1 MVALVTGGAGFIG
14 SHIAE
19 ELLKRGK
26 RVLVID
32 DLSTGKRENIKHL
45 EGEGKF
51 SFMHDTILNEPLME
65 KLIDGCDIIYH
76 LAAAV
81 GVEYII
87 GNPVKSIEI
96 NVLGTEIVL
105 RLAEKNRKKVIITSS
120 SEVYGKNEKKFFK
133 ETDGGVLGTTLAHR
147 WSYSCGKALGEFLA
161 LAYWREKRLPVI
173 IVRLFNTLGPRQTG
187 KYGMVVPRFIEQALS
202 GEPITIYG
210 DGNQTRSFAYVSD
223 VADGMVNL
231 ANHPGAVG
239 EIFNLGGDE
248 EITISDLAR
257 KIKKLTRS
265 NSEIVYLPYEKVYGE
280 GFEDMRHRIPDTTK
294 VRNLISYMPK
304 VGLDDALK
312 KTIEYHRKKKEE
324 NSRDLSLKKGG

>member
-19 ELLKRGK
+19 QLLKRGN

-32 DLSTGKRENIKHL
+32 DLSTGKKENISHL
-45 EGEGKF
+45 EGDEKF
-51 SFMHDTILNEPLME
+51 SFIEGTILNEPLME
-65 KLIDGCDIIYH
+65 SLVEECDIIYH

-81 GVEYII
+81 GVEFII
-87 GNPVKSIEI
+87 GNPIKSIEI

-105 RLAEKNRKKVIITSS
+105 RLAEKNKKRVIIASS
-120 SEVYGKNEKKFFK
+120 SEIYGRNQKKIFK
-133 ETDGGVLGTTLAHR
+133 ESDGRVLGTTLTHR
-147 WSYSCGKALGEFLA
+147 WSYSCSKALGEFLA

-173 IVRLFNTLGPRQTG
+173 IVRLFNTCGPRQTG
-187 KYGMVVPRFIEQALS
+187 SYGMVVPRFIEQAIS
-202 GEPITIYG
+202 GKPITIYG

-223 VADGMVNL
+223 VVNGMVSL

-239 EIFNLGGDE
+239 EIFNIGGE
-248 EITISDLAR
+248 QEITISDLA
-257 KIKKLTRS
+257 KKVKRLTKS
-265 NSEIVYLPYEKVYGE
+265 NSEIVYLPYEEVYGE

-294 VRNLISYMPK
+294 IRNLIGYVPR

-312 KTIEYHRKKKEE
+312 KTIGYHRNKKLVE
-324 NSRDLSLKKGG
+324 SYR